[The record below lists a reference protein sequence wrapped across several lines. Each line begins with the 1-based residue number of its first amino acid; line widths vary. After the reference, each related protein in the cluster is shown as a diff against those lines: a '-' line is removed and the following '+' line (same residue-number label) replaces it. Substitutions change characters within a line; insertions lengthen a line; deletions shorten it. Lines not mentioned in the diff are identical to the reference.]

1 MLILIQMGPLFLLT
15 LIQMPTFLANF
26 DSNGASFLANF
37 DSNGDF
43 CANFDSNGD
52 FSC

>member
-1 MLILIQMGPLFLLT
+1 MLILIQMGN
-15 LIQMPTFLANF
+15 FLANF
-26 DSNGASFLANF
+26 DSNGAPFLAKF
-37 DSNGDF
+37 DSKGDF